1 MFRIFFETKSNKITF
16 IWKLF
21 GWEWGEPNFLR
32 IFFETKAKKNTVT
45 YMELVVVRGAVVVR
59 GRRTNKASISF
70 GRTSAGIG
78 WCFWRVYD
86 TICTLSR

>member
-32 IFFETKAKKNTVT
+32 IFFETKAKKSS
-45 YMELVVVRGAVVVR
+45 YMELVVVVVVR
-59 GRRTNKASISF
+59 GRRTN
-70 GRTSAGIG
+70 
-78 WCFWRVYD
+78 
-86 TICTLSR
+86 